1 MRFSVLIRLCPV
13 LVAALCGQARAQPV
27 VSLASLEW
35 PPYAGAQLPE
45 RGLSTATLARIFQA
59 AGFTLE
65 VKFYPWARAVA
76 AARHK
81 PAVMGYFPEYDAAE
95 VRRHFICSDPI
106 GHGPL
111 GLAQRKAQ
119 RLRWREVSDLA
130 AYRVGV
136 VQDYVNNYQLD
147 RNIAEDRQRFDP
159 APDDGRNLLKLA
171 SGSID
176 LAVIDQNVFHYLL
189 RHDSLVRHIGQR
201 LEMNPR
207 LLETKTL
214 HVCFKP
220 GRDGERLA
228 AIVNRGLKI
237 LRQDAR

>member
-1 MRFSVLIRLCPV
+1 M
-13 LVAALCGQARAQPV
+13 
-27 VSLASLEW
+27 
-35 PPYAGAQLPE
+35 
-45 RGLSTATLARIFQA
+45 
-59 AGFTLE
+59 
-65 VKFYPWARAVA
+65 
-76 AARHK
+76 
-81 PAVMGYFPEYDAAE
+81 
-95 VRRHFICSDPI
+95 
-106 GHGPL
+106 
-111 GLAQRKAQ
+111 
-119 RLRWREVSDLA
+119 SDLA

-220 GRDGERLA
+220 GRGRRTPNRHCQPRPENPAPRRPLSQAPRERA
-228 AIVNRGLKI
+228 AWPGTSLTPP
-237 LRQDAR
+237 